1 MTQNECL
8 NLYTSQFGYKE
19 LLFQAV
25 KDKKSFIKKTKEGF
39 IIIESLNDSNVVN
52 FYFNDKIKKFK
63 KSHLVCCAIENL
75 PAAWEEESE

>member
-8 NLYTSQFGYKE
+8 DIYASQFGYKE
-19 LLFQAV
+19 LLFQSEN
-25 KDKKSFIKKTKEGF
+25 DKKSFIKKTKEGF
-39 IIIESLNDSNVVN
+39 MIIESLNESSVAN
-52 FYFNDKIKKFK
+52 FYFNDKVKKFK

>member
-8 NLYTSQFGYKE
+8 DIYASQFGYKE
-19 LLFQAV
+19 LLFQSEN
-25 KDKKSFIKKTKEGF
+25 DKKSFIKKTKEGF
-39 IIIESLNDSNVVN
+39 MIIESLNESSVAN
-52 FYFNDKIKKFK
+52 FYFND